1 MNLNCSILLLLLA
14 PLLSARV
21 AAYTSPKKSEHG
33 HRHHRRAV
41 RPTTTMIASSSQ
53 LDDGDGNIFGD
64 NNNDGTISD
73 QTQGHSSRR
82 RALSQLATIFSA
94 GVFTSSSFPSGH
106 RALAAD
112 TTAAVAAAAAS
123 ASTELENVYF
133 GAGCFWHVQHEM
145 IAAER
150 SILQRKDN
158 ELTSLTGYAG
168 GTNGK
173 DRGTDKEGRVCYH
186 NFLSVAD
193 YGQLG
198 HGEVVG
204 ISIPSNTVGQFSEE
218 YFKLFGS
225 KGERADPMDKGGEY
239 R

>member
-1 MNLNCSILLLLLA
+1 MNLNCSKFILLLA
-14 PLLSARV
+14 PLLSVEV

-41 RPTTTMIASSSQ
+41 RPTTTMIASSQ
-53 LDDGDGNIFGD
+53 LDYSDGLMIGD
-64 NNNDGTISD
+64 NNNDVTIND
-73 QTQGHSSRR
+73 RTQGHSPRR
-82 RALSQLATIFSA
+82 RVLSQLATIFSV
-94 GVFTSSSFPSGH
+94 GVFTSSSFPSDQ

-112 TTAAVAAAAAS
+112 ATPSATAS
-123 ASTELENVYF
+123 SELENVYF

-145 IAAER
+145 ISAER
-150 SILQRKDN
+150 SILKRKDD

-186 NFLSVAD
+186 NFQSVAD

-204 ISIPSNTVGQFSEE
+204 ISIPSNTVGQFAEE

>member
-53 LDDGDGNIFGD
+53 LDDGDGNIFGYINHD
-64 NNNDGTISD
+64 TRND

-82 RALSQLATIFSA
+82 RVLSQLATIFSA
-94 GVFTSSSFPSGH
+94 GVITSSSFPSGQ

-112 TTAAVAAAAAS
+112 TTAAAAAAS